1 MSKPPASIPRATGLS
16 ELGICLFE
24 YDRQNGRIYKV
35 LGSWEWF
42 EDPGFSILPEITKIT
57 GITDEM
63 VAGHR
68 IDDRAVNDLLSRIVL
83 VVAHNADF
91 DRRFLENGFP
101 SSPINIGRAAVP
113 ILIGKPR
120 ASAHLRSNS
129 SLTRWVLSR
138 RAYGCERL
146 SSDTPYAGATA
157 PRHRAAGVAGSLETS
172 EIADM
177 AVMGKG
183 RRH

>member
-24 YDRQNGRIYKV
+24 YDRQNGRIDKV

-63 VAGHR
+63 VTGHR

-91 DRRFLENGFP
+91 DRRFLEKRLPVVAHKHWACSRSDIDWKAESVRSSALEFVAYSLGFFHDGHMAASDCRATLRTLAQP
-101 SSPINIGRAAVP
+101 LPDTGRLA
-113 ILIGKPR
+113 LQ
-120 ASAHLRSNS
+120 
-129 SLTRWVLSR
+129 VLLKQ
-138 RAYGCERL
+138 ARL
-146 SSDTPYAGATA
+146 PTWRLGTDA
-157 PRHRAAGVAGSLETS
+157 
-172 EIADM
+172 
-177 AVMGKG
+177 K
-183 RRH
+183 